1 MIADAEGRL
10 YDEYQRKR
18 QKRTEAVIP
27 HDAAIR
33 LCPKETALYL
43 DTHPNCRAALSYFRK
58 NNARL
63 AEVTAQYE
71 AKYGP
76 VTYYGQDCGEHWKWV
91 DTPWPWEYSAEG
103 CR

>member
-1 MIADAEGRL
+1 MNTSANDRNEQRRL
-10 YDEYQRKR
+10 YRMMQQYAFVLQ
-18 QKRTEAVIP
+18 
-27 HDAAIR
+27 
-33 LCPKETALYL
+33 ETALYL

-91 DTPWPWEYSAEG
+91 DTPWPWEDSAEG